1 MAGYTTT
8 KCHRIIK
15 TTRNKYLRLRLI
27 SHFFSQLSQVL
38 LLLCVEIMGHL
49 PIQLELPRE
58 YNLDH
63 IIIKRML
70 SVDVK
75 LLPSIFTMFGNVIE
89 ILDLKAQLFTF
100 LHLLISFYVH
110 FFSFSYSTQTNYY
123 NSTFIVMEY
132 PENVGLVK
140 SSWSMFER

>member
-1 MAGYTTT
+1 
-8 KCHRIIK
+8 
-15 TTRNKYLRLRLI
+15 
-27 SHFFSQLSQVL
+27 
-38 LLLCVEIMGHL
+38 MGHL
-49 PIQLELPRE
+49 QIQLELPRE
-58 YNLDH
+58 CSLDY
-63 IIIKRML
+63 IIIKRMP

-140 SSWSMFER
+140 SS

>member
-27 SHFFSQLSQVL
+27 SHFFFTTVSSFATFVRRNYGPLTNSTRASTWVQPWSYNYQMDVIRRRQVVAIYIYHVWK
-38 LLLCVEIMGHL
+38 CHRDIGF
-49 PIQLELPRE
+49 
-58 YNLDH
+58 
-63 IIIKRML
+63 K
-70 SVDVK
+70 S
-75 LLPSIFTMFGNVIE
+75 T
-89 ILDLKAQLFTF
+89 T
-100 LHLLISFYVH
+100 FYVSSLTDIFLCT

-140 SSWSMFER
+140 SSWNMFER